1 MKPGDRYNWK
11 NQPERLVYIGL
22 CEPRNGPWHQFAK
35 VENPNGCGAKFCAA
49 ICTCSKKPSKVAKM
63 NSQVNKEKLT
73 QIADHL
79 QLLIED
85 LGDEGRDVD
94 SEICIKAHDALRNII
109 ATHATIPD
117 ADHSEDVRAMVV
129 PEGYKLVP
137 IEPTAAQCFTAAFNL
152 CNEFGDEFVRDNKQ
166 FALAAYRSLVAASP
180 SAKGGE

>member
-1 MKPGDRYNWK
+1 
-11 NQPERLVYIGL
+11 
-22 CEPRNGPWHQFAK
+22 
-35 VENPNGCGAKFCAA
+35 
-49 ICTCSKKPSKVAKM
+49 M

-109 ATHATIPD
+109 ATPATIPD
-117 ADHSEDVRAMVV
+117 ADHCAHVLTMVV
-129 PEGYKLVP
+129 PDRSKEFSQFLTSV
-137 IEPTAAQCFTAAFNL
+137 ITAAGL
-152 CNEFGDEFVRDNKQ
+152 
-166 FALAAYRSLVAASP
+166 LAYGKRSKGLASYLSDKAMMYMLAASP